1 VTVSSAGQPY
11 PPHVVGEEI
20 TDVKEQLR
28 RAIRAERAKLTEQAR
43 SRAGEGFAH
52 VVAALPQVTAARCV
66 AAYVARPSE
75 PQTMALLERLAA
87 RGTRILLPVLG
98 RGLQRDW
105 AWFTTTEDLQ
115 VRAPGRPA
123 EPAGETLGVEAL
135 AQAEAIIAPA
145 LAVDTAGGRLG
156 QGGGWYDRV
165 LQHAPA
171 EACVIAMVYPEGGL
185 RRRDAAPAARGSRP
199 RRRHRRDAHRMAV
212 AQGRSGRSVSSRT
225 DASCTASRLN
235 GHGKVSPAAHASN
248 WSV

>member
-1 VTVSSAGQPY
+1 MARSRQRGELTVTPSALKHPRRFLCHDVTVSSAGQPY

-20 TDVKEQLR
+20 TDVKDRLR

-52 VVAALPQVTAARCV
+52 VVATLPQVTAARCV

-115 VRAPGRPA
+115 VRAPGRPP

-171 EACVIAMVYPEGGL
+171 DACVIAMVYQDEVYDAETRPLPREAHDRAVDIAATPTGWQWL
-185 RRRDAAPAARGSRP
+185 RGAPAGA
-199 RRRHRRDAHRMAV
+199 
-212 AQGRSGRSVSSRT
+212 
-225 DASCTASRLN
+225 
-235 GHGKVSPAAHASN
+235 
-248 WSV
+248 